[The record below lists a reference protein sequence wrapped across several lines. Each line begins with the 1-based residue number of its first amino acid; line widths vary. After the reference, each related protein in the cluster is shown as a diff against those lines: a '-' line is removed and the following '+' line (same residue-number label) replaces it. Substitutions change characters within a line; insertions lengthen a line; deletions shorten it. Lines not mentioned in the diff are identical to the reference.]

1 MDGTFGKKALK
12 ENQLLNGYKGVIA
25 LINKKLGNK
34 FEKELSE
41 ILYNAGYWV
50 HLLNQNKNGQPADII
65 AVKNKKAYLID
76 AKVCSLEKFAFKRV
90 EENQH
95 LSMQMFI
102 DCGNTTP
109 YFALKARNEIYML
122 SYKTIRDLIKQ
133 GKKQLNFEEINKYG
147 TRLNTWLRIQEVVS
161 NE

>member
-1 MDGTFGKKALK
+1 M
-12 ENQLLNGYKGVIA
+12 
-25 LINKKLGNK
+25 INKKLGNK

-41 ILYNAGYWV
+41 ILYNSGYWV

-133 GKKQLNFEEINKYG
+133 GKKQLNFAEINKYG

>member
-1 MDGTFGKKALK
+1 M
-12 ENQLLNGYKGVIA
+12 
-25 LINKKLGNK
+25 INKKLGNK

-76 AKVCSLEKFAFKRV
+76 AKVCSFEKFAFKRV
-90 EENQH
+90 EENQR

-102 DCGNTTP
+102 ECGNTTP

-122 SYKTIRDLIKQ
+122 SYKTIRDLISQ

-147 TRLNTWLRIQEVVS
+147 TRLSTWLRIKEVVS

>member
-1 MDGTFGKKALK
+1 M
-12 ENQLLNGYKGVIA
+12 
-25 LINKKLGNK
+25 INKKLGNK

-76 AKVCSLEKFAFKRV
+76 AKVCSFEKFAFKRV

-122 SYKTIRDLIKQ
+122 SYKTIRDLISQ
-133 GKKQLNFEEINKYG
+133 GKKQLNFEEINKYS
-147 TRLNTWLRIQEVVS
+147 TRLSTWLRIQEVVS

>member
-1 MDGTFGKKALK
+1 M
-12 ENQLLNGYKGVIA
+12 
-25 LINKKLGNK
+25 INKKLGNK

-90 EENQH
+90 EENQR

-102 DCGNTTP
+102 ECGNTTP

-133 GKKQLNFEEINKYG
+133 GKKQLNFEEINKYS
-147 TRLNTWLRIQEVVS
+147 TRLSTWLRIKEVVS

>member
-1 MDGTFGKKALK
+1 M
-12 ENQLLNGYKGVIA
+12 
-25 LINKKLGNK
+25 INKKLGNK

-76 AKVCSLEKFAFKRV
+76 AKVCSFEKFAFKRV
-90 EENQH
+90 EENQR

-102 DCGNTTP
+102 ECGNTTP

-133 GKKQLNFEEINKYG
+133 GKKQLNFEEINKYS
-147 TRLNTWLRIQEVVS
+147 TRLSTWLRIKEVVS

>member
-1 MDGTFGKKALK
+1 M
-12 ENQLLNGYKGVIA
+12 
-25 LINKKLGNK
+25 INKKLGNK

-76 AKVCSLEKFAFKRV
+76 AKVCSFEKFAFKRV
-90 EENQH
+90 EENQR

-102 DCGNTTP
+102 ECGNTTP

-133 GKKQLNFEEINKYG
+133 GKKQLDFAEINKYG

>member
-1 MDGTFGKKALK
+1 M
-12 ENQLLNGYKGVIA
+12 
-25 LINKKLGNK
+25 INKKLGNK
-34 FEKELSE
+34 FETELSE

-76 AKVCSLEKFAFKRV
+76 AKVCSFEKFAFKRV
-90 EENQH
+90 EENQR

-102 DCGNTTP
+102 ECGNTTP

-133 GKKQLNFEEINKYG
+133 DKKQLDFAEINKYG
-147 TRLNTWLRIQEVVS
+147 TRLSTWLRIKEVVS

>member
-1 MDGTFGKKALK
+1 M
-12 ENQLLNGYKGVIA
+12 
-25 LINKKLGNK
+25 INKKLGNK

-41 ILYNAGYWV
+41 ILYDAGYWV

-102 DCGNTTP
+102 ECGNTTP

-133 GKKQLNFEEINKYG
+133 GKKQLDFAEINKYG

>member
-1 MDGTFGKKALK
+1 MK
-12 ENQLLNGYKGVIA
+12 I
-25 LINKKLGNK
+25 INKKLGNK

-102 DCGNTTP
+102 ECGNTTP

-122 SYKTIRDLIKQ
+122 SYKTIRDLISQ
-133 GKKQLNFEEINKYG
+133 GKRQLNFEEINKYS
-147 TRLNTWLRIQEVVS
+147 TRLSTWLRIKEVVS
-161 NE
+161 ND

>member
-1 MDGTFGKKALK
+1 M
-12 ENQLLNGYKGVIA
+12 
-25 LINKKLGNK
+25 INKKLGNE

-76 AKVCSLEKFAFKRV
+76 AKVCSFEKFAFKRV
-90 EENQH
+90 EENQR

-102 DCGNTTP
+102 ECGNTTP

-122 SYKTIRDLIKQ
+122 SYKTIRDLMKQ
-133 GKKQLNFEEINKYG
+133 DKKQLDFAEINKYG